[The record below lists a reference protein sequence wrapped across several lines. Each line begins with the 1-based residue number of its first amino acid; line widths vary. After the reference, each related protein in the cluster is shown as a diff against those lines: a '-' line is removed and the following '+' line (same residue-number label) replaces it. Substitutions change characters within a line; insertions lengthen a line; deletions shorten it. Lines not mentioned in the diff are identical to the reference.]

1 MWRCVFLAALF
12 AVGFGFMTGGLMDI
26 DSHDAGVLDALNYA
40 VQTHNS
46 RSNDMYV
53 SQVTEVIG
61 AQAQVVAGVKYIITV
76 KMARTSCRKGS
87 DNEVCSA
94 HTDPQL
100 AQPYQCTFTVWSRP
114 WLNDTRVLK
123 EKCG

>member
-12 AVGFGFMTGGLMDI
+12 AVGFGFMTGGLTDI
-26 DSHDAGVLDALNYA
+26 DSHDAAVLGALKYA
-40 VQTHNS
+40 VQTHNN

-53 SQVTEVIG
+53 SQVTEVIR
-61 AQAQVVAGVKYIITV
+61 AQSQVVTGVNYIITV
-76 KMARTSCRKGS
+76 KMARTSCRKGR

-94 HTDPQL
+94 LTDPQL
-100 AQPYQCTFTVWSRP
+100 AQSYQCTFTVWERS
-114 WLNDTRVLK
+114 WLKDIRVLK